1 MFAVTQVALL
11 VVIELCVV
19 AGLSLAAVRWHRR
32 SVHQRHLPAEI
43 DHHRDVVADYEATV
57 DVYRVV
63 PQLEPEDP
71 SAPIESKR

>member
-19 AGLSLAAVRWHRR
+19 AGLALAAIRWHRQ
-32 SVHQRHLPAEI
+32 SQRDLPADI
-43 DHHRDVVADYEATV
+43 DHHRDVVADYEAMV
-57 DVYRVV
+57 DTHRVV
-63 PQLEPEDP
+63 TQLESEDL